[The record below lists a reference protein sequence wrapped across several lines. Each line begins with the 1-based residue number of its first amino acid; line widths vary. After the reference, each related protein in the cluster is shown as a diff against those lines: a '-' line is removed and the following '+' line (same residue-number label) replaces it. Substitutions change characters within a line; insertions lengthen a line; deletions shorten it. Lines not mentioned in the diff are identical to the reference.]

1 MAITSGYNN
10 ACGCWLKSLAFAR
23 SVSMLPVLWLATVE
37 AADTQ
42 ATLGPNHRRHS
53 GKTESNL
60 KFKHYKSALSREW
73 IQSVTIPYTKR
84 NFAHY
89 KRYR

>member
-1 MAITSGYNN
+1 MEQVQSAGPHLLFVGK
-10 ACGCWLKSLAFAR
+10 ADLVAKLD
-23 SVSMLPVLWLATVE
+23 VLATVE